1 MMVVRGLE
9 EGEWGFMG
17 VVLEEE
23 NVLETDGD
31 DGYKTV
37 GTWDFPGGPVVK
49 KPPCNAGDR
58 FNSWSGN

>member
-1 MMVVRGLE
+1 
-9 EGEWGFMG
+9 MG